1 MLNTQP
7 YLVTQ
12 TDYFGA
18 DYQTIVLLTPT
29 EAKSRIVNG
38 RLLSKAEADARDY
51 GKLWEKFKAM
61 DRYGP
66 TMGRMPTERES
77 EFINYKNQEGI

>member
-1 MLNTQP
+1 MLNTS
-7 YLVTQ
+7 YYTVTS
-12 TDYFGA
+12 TDINGV
-18 DYQTIVLLTPT
+18 DYQHGVLLTPG

-66 TMGRMPTERES
+66 TMGRMPTAQES